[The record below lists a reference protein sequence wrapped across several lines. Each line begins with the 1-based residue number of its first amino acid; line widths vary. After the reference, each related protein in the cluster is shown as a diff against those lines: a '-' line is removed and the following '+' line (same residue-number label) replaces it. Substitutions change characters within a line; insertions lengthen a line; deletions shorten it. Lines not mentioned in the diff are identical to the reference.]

1 MRKQARKHDKCPY
14 DPLDADEMHQEILR
28 QAETLI
34 STIETLVHLHSHHL
48 ELSEPHWSLEKCR
61 FAAHKT
67 VAVNLEQLAE
77 ELLRESGRTP
87 YSQRIQ

>member
-14 DPLDADEMHQEILR
+14 DPLDADQMHQEILR
-28 QAETLI
+28 TA
-34 STIETLVHLHSHHL
+34 ETLVHLHSHHL

-61 FAAHKT
+61 FAAHRT
-67 VAVNLEQLAE
+67 VADNLTELAE